1 MTTLPTPCGT
11 PRQRAAYYEGQN
23 DSRYEDMGQGE
34 RAWTMLRDG
43 HWVPSMDRLEAAE
56 HEASFVRGRHF
67 TKWSDEVAS
76 LKRQQRY
83 DEALAS
89 SL

>member
-1 MTTLPTPCGT
+1 M
-11 PRQRAAYYEGQN
+11 
-23 DSRYEDMGQGE
+23 
-34 RAWTMLRDG
+34 
-43 HWVPSMDRLEAAE
+43 
-56 HEASFVRGRHF
+56 RGRHF

-83 DEALAS
+83 DEVLAS